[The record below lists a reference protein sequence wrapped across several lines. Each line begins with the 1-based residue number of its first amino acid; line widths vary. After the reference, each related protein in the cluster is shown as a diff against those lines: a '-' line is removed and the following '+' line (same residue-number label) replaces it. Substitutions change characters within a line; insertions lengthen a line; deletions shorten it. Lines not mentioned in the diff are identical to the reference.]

1 VVTVETL
8 MNWLLGGEPPGRA
21 RNTLQ
26 NHVLRLRRALGC
38 PAGCAPVF
46 TRPHGYVLET
56 APDALD
62 LHRLTALVR
71 QGRTALADGAV
82 ARAAPLLG
90 EALGLW
96 RRGPPSDL
104 PAPLVRGVLAA
115 LDEQR
120 LDELELR
127 IDADLALGRAADR
140 ALPGR
145 QPRG

>member
-1 VVTVETL
+1 
-8 MNWLLGGEPPGRA
+8 
-21 RNTLQ
+21 
-26 NHVLRLRRALGC
+26 VLA
-38 PAGCAPVF
+38 
-46 TRPHGYVLET
+46 T

-62 LHRLTALVR
+62 LHRFTALVR
-71 QGRTALADGAV
+71 QGRTALAEGAA
-82 ARAAPLLG
+82 ARAAPWLG

-96 RRGPPSDL
+96 RRDPPSDL
-104 PAPLVRGVLAA
+104 PAHLVRGVVAA

-120 LDELELR
+120 LDAPELR